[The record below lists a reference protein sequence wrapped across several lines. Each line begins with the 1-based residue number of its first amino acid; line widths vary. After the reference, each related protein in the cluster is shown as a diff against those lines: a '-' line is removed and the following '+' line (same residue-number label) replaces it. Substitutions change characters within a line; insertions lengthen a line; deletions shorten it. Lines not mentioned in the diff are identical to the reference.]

1 MPGRMVVS
9 AAIFVL
15 GLLLQACS
23 NAPQPPISGADPSS
37 PDARVPAIAYHAVTD
52 GYTTGRPVE
61 PLPWRE
67 QNERIAPVPK
77 P

>member
-1 MPGRMVVS
+1 MPGRI
-9 AAIFVL
+9 AAPAAVLIL
-15 GLLLQACS
+15 GLLMQACS
-23 NAPQPPISGADPSS
+23 NAPQPPLSGADPSS
-37 PDARVPAIAYHAVTD
+37 PDARVPAVAYHAVTG

-61 PLPWRE
+61 PLPWRQ